1 MKKCLLRTLWLLVAL
16 IAAGGVWA
24 GALPQ
29 IGPGRQVVRSYGLEQ
44 GLGNLS
50 VHCLA
55 QDSLGFV
62 WVGTEDGLYRFSGR
76 EFLGYGRSDGLPSS
90 TIEHAVATPDG
101 ALWVGTPKGLAFWNG
116 LGFMAVSKERGL
128 EPGAIRALGLGPGGR
143 LLVGTDG
150 GFFEVASG
158 DRFRRVADWPGGSVT
173 AIWGR
178 TDSHE
183 VWVASWGPTGAMVHR
198 WAAETWAPLDLDAA
212 MARDRIDALAVD
224 GRRCLWAR
232 TQKALWV
239 ADCAGGIFREARD
252 LLAPGGQQGR
262 LFADRKGNVWVP
274 TERGVMV
281 LENGVP
287 RRLGS
292 REGLPSRLISAVML
306 DSDEA
311 LWLGGLGVQRIPGGG
326 LWEIHGVDQGLP
338 SEVVWC
344 VFRDAQGQLFAGT
357 NRGLAQASGG
367 GWSLVPG
374 TEAYQV
380 RSAVQGRDGS
390 LFLAG
395 SPVVLRWDPRRRKV
409 EKFGPESGLESNG
422 RIFRL
427 AVGPDDR
434 LWVATDGS
442 GLLVGESIKG
452 RWHFRR
458 EEVLGGDS
466 RERFED
472 VRVDDSG
479 RIWACGERGLAVLDQ
494 GSWKRLTTRDGLRSD
509 HVSYVRPLQDGTLAL
524 AYFEPM
530 GVCRARYQ
538 GGRFEVLEHLDSR
551 IPPDRTIYLVGED
564 SSRNLW
570 LGTGRGVDVILV
582 SGAVDH
588 FSHRDGLAGDDVNS
602 MAFLADAN
610 GDVWIG
616 TSSGLAHFSAQA
628 YRGVP
633 PAPRTELLTCRLGG
647 RALTPGAPETPS
659 AAYPNTTLEV
669 RFAVP
674 RFSREGTLRYQVR
687 LLGLESDWHMNDG
700 TPERFPKLGSGHYQ
714 FEVRA
719 RVGEGPWGPSS
730 SFRFEVLP
738 AWWQTWW
745 ARGLMALGCIGVL
758 GLFIRSRIRTV
769 RRRNRMLEQMVAAR
783 TRELESANVAL
794 RNQSL
799 SDPLTGLHNRRYLS
813 VAMPD
818 TLAQIRR
825 EQRNPQLSRQERM
838 DQNVDIVFI
847 MVDIDHFKAV
857 NDQYGHTAGD
867 HVIQEMAGI
876 LRGAIRDSD
885 AVIRWGGE
893 EFLVVARNVSR
904 RESTILVE
912 RIRSAV
918 ALNPF
923 KVGKGQTFR
932 RTCSQGFAF
941 LPFVPEQADLFE
953 WERVV
958 DLADHCLLAAKR
970 AGRDAWVGIHPSLE
984 GDAASLRD
992 RLPMEIAELVR
1003 EGHLEVKASV
1013 GAELLN
1019 WETDPG

>member
-1 MKKCLLRTLWLLVAL
+1 MKRCLLRTLWLLVVELATGSL
-16 IAAGGVWA
+16 WA
-24 GALPQ
+24 DALPAVS
-29 IGPGRQVVRSYGLEQ
+29 PGRQVVRTYGLEQ

-76 EFLGYGRSDGLPSS
+76 EFLGYGQSDGLPSA
-90 TIEHAVATPDG
+90 TIEHVLATPEG
-101 ALWVGTPKGLAFWNG
+101 KIWVGTPKGLALWNG
-116 LGFMAVSKERGL
+116 LGFSTVGRGRGL
-128 EPGAIRALGLGPGGR
+128 EPGVIRALGLGPGGK
-143 LLVGTDG
+143 LLVGTDDG
-150 GFFEVASG
+150 LFEHISG
-158 DRFRRVADWPGGSVT
+158 DRFRRVAGWPGGGVT

-178 TDSHE
+178 ADRHE
-183 VWVASWGPTGAMVHR
+183 VWVASWDGTGAKVHR
-198 WAAETWAPLDLDAA
+198 WAAETWGVMDLSAGLS
-212 MARDRIDALAVD
+212 RDRIDSLAVD
-224 GRRCLWAR
+224 GRRHLWAR

-239 ADCAGGIFREARD
+239 ADSAGGTFREARD
-252 LLAPGGQQGR
+252 LLLPGGQQGA
-262 LFADRKGNVWVP
+262 LHADREGRVWVP
-274 TERGVMV
+274 TERGLMV
-281 LENGVP
+281 LENGIP
-287 RRLGS
+287 RRMGS
-292 REGLPSRLISAVML
+292 REGLSAKLISAVML
-306 DSDEA
+306 DSDGS
-311 LWLGGLGVQRIPGGG
+311 LWMGGLGVQRIPGGG
-326 LWEIHGVDQGLP
+326 MWEVHGVEQGMP
-338 SEVVWC
+338 SDVVWC
-344 VFRDAQGQLFAGT
+344 VFKDAQGRLFAGT
-357 NRGLAQASGG
+357 NRGLAQASAA
-367 GWSLVPG
+367 GWTAVPG
-374 TEAYQV
+374 TEAFQV
-380 RSAVQGRDGS
+380 RSTVQGPDGS

-395 SPVVLRWDPRRRKV
+395 SPMVLRWDPRRRRL
-409 EKFGPESGLESNG
+409 EKFGPEAGVESNG

-427 AVGPDDR
+427 AMGLDGR
-434 LWVATDGS
+434 LWVATDGA
-442 GLLVGESIKG
+442 GLLVGEAIKG
-452 RWHFRR
+452 RWQFRR
-458 EEVLGGDS
+458 EPVAGGDA

-472 VRVDDSG
+472 LRVDAAG
-479 RIWACGERGLAVLDQ
+479 RVWACGERGLAVLDQ
-494 GSWKRLTTRDGLRSD
+494 GRWRRITTRDGLRTD
-509 HVSYVRPLQDGTLAL
+509 HVSYLRTMRDGTLVL

-538 GGRFEVLEHLDSR
+538 GGRFHVLEHLDSR

-564 SSRNLW
+564 ANRNLW
-570 LGTGRGVDVILV
+570 LGTGRGVDVLLA

-588 FSHRDGLAGDDVNS
+588 FSHLDGLAGDDVNS
-602 MAFLADAN
+602 MAFFDDVD

-616 TSSGLAHFSAQA
+616 TSSGLARFNAQA

-633 PAPRTELLTCRLGG
+633 PAPRAEILTCRLGG
-647 RALTPGAPETPS
+647 RSLAPALPEIPVV
-659 AAYPNTTLEV
+659 AHRDNTFEV
-669 RFAVP
+669 RFAAP
-674 RFSREGTLRYQVR
+674 SFTREGAIKYQVR

-719 RVGEGPWGPSS
+719 RVGEGAWGPSS
-730 SFRFEVLP
+730 TFRFEVLA
-738 AWWQTWW
+738 AWWETWW
-745 ARGLMALGCIGVL
+745 ARGLMTLGGVALL
-758 GLFIRSRIRTV
+758 GLFIRSRIRRV
-769 RRRNRMLEQMVAAR
+769 RRRNLMLEQMVAAR

-918 ALNPF
+918 ALHPF

-941 LPFVPEQADLFE
+941 LPFVPEQPDLFE

-970 AGRDAWVGIHPSLE
+970 AGRDAWVGIHPTLE
-984 GDAASLRD
+984 GDAASLKE
-992 RLPMEIAELVR
+992 RLPMEIGELIR

-1013 GAELLN
+1013 AAELLN